1 MFEQTEQAAGKEQWN
16 EAFQTYLRLVVRRR
30 WWLLL
35 PFSVVAL
42 GVMGVTL
49 LLPDQYTS
57 ETLILVEEQRVPEQF
72 VVPNVTTDLRDRLR
86 TMTQQIL
93 SRTRLLSIIEDLNLY
108 EKERSRLVPE
118 ELVEMMRSRIEI
130 ELVGGKSTRSDV
142 SAFKVTFTAGNARV
156 AQKVTTQLTSLFIEE
171 NLKVREQ
178 QSEGTTSF
186 LEAQVE
192 KARTNLQRQEDRMRE
207 FKSRNL
213 GMLPEQ
219 QSGNLQVLAG
229 LQMQLQNLMNAVN
242 RSQERR
248 IYLETL
254 LAQYEANAAETG
266 SALGPGSKSEPA
278 LVMAENELARLRN
291 QRSAMQ
297 ARYTEK
303 HPDIRKIDQEILQAE
318 SLVEQLTEEA
328 ANRVPEEGANPDG
341 ESGSEGRRPVSG
353 TIAQVQSQLKANQ
366 TELKN
371 LAASESRLK
380 AQIRQYE
387 ARLNLTPMREQQLAD
402 VVRDYNLSKKNY
414 EELMQKKLDS
424 ELATNMEKRQQGEQ
438 FRVLDPPSLPEKP
451 SSPNR
456 MQISLIGGL
465 LGLGLAAGL
474 AFLTDMRDQTL
485 RTEKEI
491 RKVLELPVVIGIPEI
506 RTDSEAQHLRVR
518 HLGEWCLASALILAV
533 VAGELLIYWRG

>member
-192 KARTNLQRQEDRMRE
+192 KARTNLQMQEERMRE